1 MKLFAANDN
10 NIDLLD
16 LKTEDGTHITDAVL
30 SCAVTDAVT
39 GTSMGA
45 AITLSYLGAGVA
57 VGSYMDGNYR
67 GVLPASY
74 NLVAGSIY
82 KLSITSSNYTGLA
95 PNYYAEAVER
105 KG

>member
-10 NIDLLD
+10 DIDLLD

-30 SCAVTDAVT
+30 SCAITDAAT
-39 GTSMGA
+39 GDSMGS
-45 AITLSYLGAGVA
+45 AITLAYLGAGVA
-57 VGSYMDGNYR
+57 VGSYTDGNYR

-74 NLVAGSIY
+74 NLVAGSFY
-82 KLSITSSNYTGLA
+82 KLAITSTNYTGLA
-95 PNYYAEAVER
+95 VNYYAEAVER